1 MCFWL
6 LHPPLSLLISST
18 AEEVLLETAAQAL
31 STDLACVSGLFP
43 PCRLCSLGLK
53 SRGPEVG
60 NQKIPIPI
68 PPQGSSP
75 CGQWGHEVLT
85 RVPTDS
91 GKVPCQVFKD
101 GVNNLVVN
109 SKALFE
115 RGHNIAQGLRF
126 MQL

>member
-1 MCFWL
+1 
-6 LHPPLSLLISST
+6 
-18 AEEVLLETAAQAL
+18 AL

-60 NQKIPIPI
+60 KQKIPTPI
-68 PPQGSSP
+68 LPQ
-75 CGQWGHEVLT
+75 VLT
-85 RVPTDS
+85 RVPTDF

-109 SKALFE
+109 SKDLFE
-115 RGHNIAQGLRF
+115 RGQ
-126 MQL
+126 